1 MTTKTTAAADL
12 ITETQNLV
20 SNLEPMFYSLIKTA
34 EHHGLDEVR
43 ISTARARE
51 IQMDL
56 ARLKKK
62 LKSLANTAAAAE
74 TTTERHLD
82 KMFGIK

>member
-1 MTTKTTAAADL
+1 MTKKPTASADL
-12 ITETQNLV
+12 ITEAQNLV

-34 EHHGLDEVR
+34 EHHGLDEVI

-62 LKSLANTAAAAE
+62 LKSLANTAAASTL
-74 TTTERHLD
+74 TTDRHLD
-82 KMFGIK
+82 SIFNL